1 MMDLMGQEIAFKGID
16 VGEPYIP
23 AFSLGAGQHAKINF
37 GQVRREQIQM
47 DFIFFNSH
55 C

>member
-16 VGEPYIP
+16 VSEPLLP

-37 GQVRREQIQM
+37 GQVRIQTRS
-47 DFIFFNSH
+47 DIELGK
-55 C
+55 